1 MTDIGK
7 DVLLANSKPG
17 TRSQVSTARDGAPG
31 MGRSIEARKLGLQRR
46 RAKGLDDFP
55 GHPDNNDG
63 FGKSKA
69 KKKGKKKK
77 GP

>member
-1 MTDIGK
+1 MTDI
-7 DVLLANSKPG
+7 A
-17 TRSQVSTARDGAPG
+17 QVSMVIRGTKTQLATAKDGAPG
-31 MGRSIEARKLGLQRR
+31 MGRSVEARKLGLQRR
-46 RAKGLDDFP
+46 RAKGLDDIP
-55 GHPDNNDG
+55 GHPDNNVG

>member
-1 MTDIGK
+1 
-7 DVLLANSKPG
+7 
-17 TRSQVSTARDGAPG
+17 
-31 MGRSIEARKLGLQRR
+31 MGRSAEARKLGLQRR

-55 GHPDNNDG
+55 GHPDNNSG